1 MQKSQRGWTGKE
13 GSAGHGQR
21 LVCGCSL
28 LRRSRL
34 RGLRASTLQR
44 WRKQAHQPLVLA
56 SGQREGLRSAS
67 SSLPQKHSRRLG
79 TRVLVAAPAD
89 GLGPLPVVAQVPLDQ
104 VVVSSAPAAVLGE
117 LDP

>member
-13 GSAGHGQR
+13 ARADHGQR
-21 LVCGCSL
+21 LACGCSL
-28 LRRSRL
+28 LKKSQL

-44 WRKQAHQPLVLA
+44 WRKQAHPPLVLT

-67 SSLPQKHSRRLG
+67 CPSPRKHSRRLG

-89 GLGPLPVVAQVPLDQ
+89 GLGPLLVVAQVPLDH